1 MQRTPAA
8 AMPAQQSI
16 ETPTERKSR
25 TLPLMAGTLTVA
37 LTCLGAWLMLSET
50 GAALRHEVTSRSPQ
64 ELIRYTLRRLE
75 GHPKLEWALH
85 PVLFA
90 LQRHVERAPPGGL
103 PTHGKGQQAT
113 GMPTPQGITQ
123 EIRVDTPQDIRE
135 ALLTATA
142 GTRITVA
149 PGLYPFS
156 LKLRLRHPG
165 EAEHPI
171 VLTAAEPG
179 SVVFEFGQVE
189 GILVDQPH
197 WVFENLR
204 IHGVC
209 ARHDDCEHAFHVVG
223 AARHTTIR
231 NNAIRD
237 FNAHIKVN
245 GYANRW
251 PDNGLLAHN
260 TLYNLVP
267 RNTTRSVTPIDLVGA
282 NGWRVQDN
290 LIKDFAKANGNK
302 VAFGIFMKGAS
313 ENGRIERNLI
323 VCSSTN
329 ISAPGIRVGLS
340 FGGGGTDGAV
350 CRTNGCNAFEH
361 RHGVAANNVIA
372 HCNDVGIDLNR
383 ATGIVLAHNTLIN
396 TAGIGARNTTADAAL
411 QANLVDGGLYARGG
425 SLLSTDSPLR
435 PATDAVDA
443 ADMLRI
449 NPLPNVPLEP
459 RKSLVKND
467 FFHRQRQD
475 MTAPGAVEAQALTAQ
490 P

>member
-1 MQRTPAA
+1 MF
-8 AMPAQQSI
+8 
-16 ETPTERKSR
+16 
-25 TLPLMAGTLTVA
+25 
-37 LTCLGAWLMLSET
+37 SET
-50 GAALRHEVTSRSPQ
+50 GAALRDEATNRSPQ
-64 ELIRYTLRRLE
+64 ELIRYALRRLE

-90 LQRHVERAPPGGL
+90 LQRHVEREPPSGL
-103 PTHGKGQQAT
+103 PIHGKGQQAA
-113 GMPTPQGITQ
+113 GLPVPRGITQ
-123 EIRVDTPQDIRE
+123 DVRVDTPQAIRQ

-156 LKLRLRHPG
+156 QKLRLRHPG
-165 EAEHPI
+165 ETEHPI

-179 SVVFEFGQVE
+179 SVVFEFRQVE

-197 WVFENLR
+197 WVFENLH

-245 GYANRW
+245 GYAGRW
-251 PDNGLLAHN
+251 PDQGLLIHN
-260 TLYNLVP
+260 TLYNRVP
-267 RNTTRSVTPIDLVGA
+267 RDTTRPVTPFDLVGA
-282 NGWRVQDN
+282 NGWHVQDN
-290 LIKDFAKANGNK
+290 VIKDFAKANGNK

-323 VCSSTN
+323 ICSSTN
-329 ISAPGIRVGLS
+329 ISAPGVRVGLS

-350 CRTNGCNAFEH
+350 CRTNGCNSFEH

-372 HCNDVGIDLNR
+372 HCNDAGIDINR
-383 ATGIVLAHNTLIN
+383 ATGIDLIHNTLIN
-396 TAGIGARNTTADAAL
+396 TAGISARNVPAHAAL
-411 QANLVDGGLYARGG
+411 QSNLVDGGLYARNGG
-425 SLLSTDSPLR
+425 HLTAISPQR
-435 PATDAVDA
+435 TATDAVEA
-443 ADMLRI
+443 ADMLRLR
-449 NPLPNVPLEP
+449 PQASLPLEP
-459 RKSLVKND
+459 RKLLVTND
-467 FFHRQRQD
+467 FFDRQRQD
-475 MTAPGAVEAQALTAQ
+475 MTAPGAVEAQPLDTH

>member
-1 MQRTPAA
+1 
-8 AMPAQQSI
+8 MPARQSI
-16 ETPTERKSR
+16 ETPTERTSR
-25 TLPLMAGTLTVA
+25 TLPLMAGTLTVV

-50 GAALRHEVTSRSPQ
+50 GATLRHEVTNRSPQ

-85 PVLFA
+85 PVLFS
-90 LQRHVERAPPGGL
+90 LQRHVEREPPGGL

-113 GMPTPQGITQ
+113 SMPAPHGITQ
-123 EIRVDTPQDIRE
+123 EVRVDTPQDIRE

-156 LKLRLRHPG
+156 QKLRLRHAG

-179 SVVFEFGQVE
+179 SVVFEFRQVE
-189 GILVDQPH
+189 GILVHQPH

-231 NNAIRD
+231 NNMIRD

-245 GYANRW
+245 GYADRW
-251 PDNGLLAHN
+251 PDNGLVAHN

-267 RNTTRSVTPIDLVGA
+267 RDTTRSVTPIDLVGA

-329 ISAPGIRVGLS
+329 ISVPGIRVGLS
-340 FGGGGTDGAV
+340 FGGGGTDPRV
-350 CRTNGCNAFEH
+350 CRQEGCNAFEH

-372 HCNDVGIDLNR
+372 HCNDVGIDVNR

-396 TAGIGARNTTADAAL
+396 TTGIGARNAPADAAL
-411 QANLVDGGLYARGG
+411 HANLVDGGLYARDG

-449 NPLPNVPLEP
+449 NPLPTVPLEP
-459 RKSLVKND
+459 RKSLVTND
-467 FFHRQRQD
+467 FFDRQRQD
-475 MTAPGAVEAQALTAQ
+475 MTAQGAVEAQALTEQ